1 MAGIREFERF
11 STTALNAYLQP
22 EVSGYLG
29 RLETALKGKGFAGEF
44 LIVQSNG
51 GVMAVDTAYRLP
63 IRTAL
68 SGPAAGVIAAAYIA
82 KTAGFS
88 DVITGD
94 MGGTS
99 FDVALI
105 ADGQAT
111 LMIAS
116 SDRDFSYLAE
126 QLRELGKQV
135 VGIGKETAP
144 ISFRAACTQF
154 LQLPLAKAQ
163 STNPSAR
170 VPATKAIPVIRG
182 ILAQSNRPG
191 NWGTMSWIG
200 HCLRQ
205 SKPPFEPADYG
216 HISIEAFVRSLNFF
230 EFGQSATGETQVR
243 DPKPNVLGD
252 APHAP

>member
-1 MAGIREFERF
+1 MDLSPAPRPAIAVLVDGENLSKDLAPEVLKAARALGDPQVRRVYGN
-11 STTALNAYLQP
+11 LNAVAGW
-22 EVSGYLG
+22 EEHGF
-29 RLETALKGKGFAGEF
+29 RLCPTRPGKNAADMLLCVEALV
-44 LIVQSNG
+44 L
-51 GVMAVDTAYRLP
+51 
-63 IRTAL
+63 AL
-68 SGPAAGVIAAAYIA
+68 R
-82 KTAGFS
+82 
-88 DVITGD
+88 
-94 MGGTS
+94 
-99 FDVALI
+99 
-105 ADGQAT
+105 DGQAT